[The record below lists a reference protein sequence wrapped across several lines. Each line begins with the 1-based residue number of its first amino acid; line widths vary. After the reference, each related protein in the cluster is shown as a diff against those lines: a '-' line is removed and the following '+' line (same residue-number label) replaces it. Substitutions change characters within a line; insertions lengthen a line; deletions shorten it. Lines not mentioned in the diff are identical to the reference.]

1 MFDFGNEFCKQDP
14 FPGQRKILMVNVT
27 CLIEDETN
35 YQQIH
40 SSFNQVVHLK
50 YKSKLMQVGVDLN
63 TIDLSQTEV
72 EINVRPEER
81 VFGGYCNPK
90 VKYLPLTTYILL
102 FEIDIISQCK

>member
-1 MFDFGNEFCKQDP
+1 
-14 FPGQRKILMVNVT
+14 MVNVT
-27 CLIEDETN
+27 CLIDDDKSN
-35 YQQIH
+35 YEQIH
-40 SSFNQVVHLK
+40 SSFDQVVHLK

-90 VKYLPLTTYILL
+90 VKYPLLL
-102 FEIDIISQCK
+102 FYRYYITM

>member
-27 CLIEDETN
+27 CLIDDDKIIYE
-35 YQQIH
+35 QIH
-40 SSFNQVVHLK
+40 SSFDQVVHLK

-63 TIDLSQTEV
+63 TIDLSQTEI

-81 VFGGYCNPK
+81 VFGGYCNPE
-90 VKYLPLTTYILL
+90 VKYLLLHTYYY
-102 FEIDIISQCK
+102 FIDIISQCK